1 MSISYKKLWILLA
14 ERSLSK
20 VDLRKMAG
28 ITPGILTKLNKNEV
42 VSFTMLLKICE
53 ALKCDIGDI
62 VEVIHTEN
70 SELKIL
76 HRECTLILSD
86 IWIKKC
92 LW

>member
-62 VEVIHTEN
+62 GSYTHRKHR
-70 SELKIL
+70 KINQGMN
-76 HRECTLILSD
+76 RRKI
-86 IWIKKC
+86 
-92 LW
+92 

>member
-14 ERSLSK
+14 QRGLSK

-70 SELKIL
+70 NEKS
-76 HRECTLILSD
+76 
-86 IWIKKC
+86 IKE
-92 LW
+92 